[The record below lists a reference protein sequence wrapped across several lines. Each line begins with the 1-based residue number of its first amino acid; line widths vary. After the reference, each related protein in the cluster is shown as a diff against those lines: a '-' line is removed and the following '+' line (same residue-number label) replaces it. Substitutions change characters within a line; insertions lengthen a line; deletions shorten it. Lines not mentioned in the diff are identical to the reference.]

1 MQQKQSQNQLFDRS
15 LIKARLEEKQNQ
27 PVDFISTLIVED
39 LHIRLA
45 AISRDF
51 KNAAIIGSDAK
62 SFPAKSSSATSPINF
77 SHFSTLA
84 KTTKSPLLEL
94 DNLILPEKNYDL
106 IISLLD
112 LQVINNVPKFLNQ
125 ILAHLKPDGLM
136 MMAFIGNETLTELR
150 QSWLKADEQILGG
163 INARVA
169 PFIDV
174 KSAGNL
180 LQDSGFA
187 LPVADIDHHIV
198 RYADALSLMKEL
210 KLLGANNPLVNK
222 PDRFVTKN
230 HLALACKYYEENFS
244 DADKRVRAT
253 LDIIWMSGWKP
264 DASQQKPLKPG
275 SAKIS
280 LAKALSSKI

>member
-1 MQQKQSQNQLFDRS
+1 MQQNQNQLFDRS
-15 LIKARLEEKQNQ
+15 LIKTRLQKKHNQ
-27 PVDFISTLIVED
+27 PIDFISTLLVED

-45 AISRDF
+45 SISRDF
-51 KNAAIIGSDAK
+51 KKAVIIGSEIK
-62 SFPAKSSSATSPINF
+62 SFPRKSTSATSPINF
-77 SHFSTLA
+77 THFSTLA
-84 KTTKSPLLEL
+84 KTTKAPLLNINNF
-94 DNLILPEKNYDL
+94 NLPKKNYDL
-106 IISLLD
+106 IVSLLD

-125 ILAHLKPDGLM
+125 IHAHLKPDGLM

-150 QSWLKADEQILGG
+150 QAWLKADEEILGG
-163 INARVA
+163 ANARVA

-180 LQDSGFA
+180 LQNSGFA

-198 RYADALSLMKEL
+198 RYADAISLMKEL
-210 KLLGANNPLVNK
+210 KFLGANNPLFNK
-222 PDRFVTKN
+222 PDRLVTKN
-230 HLALACKYYEENFS
+230 HLALACKYYEESFS
-244 DADKRVRAT
+244 DKDSRVRAT

-275 SAKIS
+275 SAKTS